1 MRLVTWTF
9 FAMGR
14 FSARVSIVFTYL
26 GAGTLRLAELKDA
39 IRRSWEGFYGRDE
52 DVASGLMEWER
63 DLVDRFVPQGA
74 TVLVVGA
81 GSGRDIIPLVER
93 GCERH
98 RRRARRRRHSRSP
111 AVCCSERLSRP
122 RSSKASS
129 KTWIWPGSFDVV
141 IFSFYSY
148 SYIPQSRRRIAA
160 LRKAARSLT
169 ADGRILVSYPPLQAP
184 HHVLIALGRAAGAV
198 CRTDWRLEPGDLITA
213 HSGGFR
219 GYAHAF
225 QSGELTKEGCAAGL
239 RCVFRSGYPDPV
251 AVLAAE
257 MTTHRI

>member
-1 MRLVTWTF
+1 ML
-9 FAMGR
+9 
-14 FSARVSIVFTYL
+14 
-26 GAGTLRLAELKDA
+26 
-39 IRRSWEGFYGRDE
+39 EGFFE
-52 DVASGLMEWER
+52 DVDLSG
-63 DLVDRFVPQGA
+63 
-74 TVLVVGA
+74 
-81 GSGRDIIPLVER
+81 
-93 GCERH
+93 H
-98 RRRARRRRHSRSP
+98 
-111 AVCCSERLSRP
+111 
-122 RSSKASS
+122 
-129 KTWIWPGSFDVV
+129 FDVV

-160 LRKAARSLT
+160 LRKAAGSLT
-169 ADGRILVSYPPLQAP
+169 ANGRILVSYPPLQAP
-184 HHVLIALGRAAGAV
+184 HQVLIALGRAAGAV

-239 RCVFRSGYPDPV
+239 RCVFRSDYPDPV

>member
-1 MRLVTWTF
+1 MRLVTRTF

-26 GAGTLRLAELKDA
+26 GAGTLRLAELKDG

-63 DLVDRFVPQGA
+63 DLVDRFVPQGS

-93 GCERH
+93 GCSVTGVEPASTSTAV
-98 RRRARRRRHSRSP
+98 ARRMLQARGLT
-111 AVCCSERLSRP
+111 ATLIDGFFEDVAL
-122 RSSKASS
+122 
-129 KTWIWPGSFDVV
+129 PGPFDVV

-160 LRKAARSLT
+160 LRKAAGSLT
-169 ADGRILVSYPPLQAP
+169 ANGRILVSYPPLQAP

-239 RCVFRSGYPDPV
+239 RCVFRSDYPDPV